1 MNITESNF
9 PIELAPED
17 QQVEELLASI
27 VEMIKQREKLALE
40 TSFAR
45 IICRLTDAKGLTF
58 YRLIATNNETSV
70 IPILQFIGSEI
81 VPHKKLG
88 TKPFSLSSNPQLAD
102 QLSKSSVADM
112 FQGTA
117 KREKNLV
124 LPLKGA
130 NGEVSVF
137 CQVEN
142 AINDDNTKRVLSL
155 LLDFHRHFL
164 SLLDDNERD
173 NLTGLLNRKTL
184 TTQIIKIIRTLQNKH
199 RRTSDKSSEGFC
211 LAVFDIDHFKQ
222 VNDSFGHIYGDDV
235 LLLFANLMKDSFRE
249 NDQLFRYGGEEFVAL
264 LADVG
269 THQAKIVLDRFR
281 TKVKNYQFP
290 QVGHITASIGV
301 ASIREDESPAEA
313 THRADL
319 ALYFAKEHGR
329 NQVRAYEELVAQGLL
344 TEQKLHD
351 SDVKLH

>member
-1 MNITESNF
+1 MNTTESNF
-9 PIELAPED
+9 QIELTPED
-17 QQVEELLASI
+17 QQIEDLLASI

-45 IICRLTDAKGLTF
+45 IINRLTDAKALIF
-58 YRLIATNNETSV
+58 YRLITTNNETSV
-70 IPILQFIGSEI
+70 IPILHFIDSEI
-81 VPHKKLG
+81 VSQKKLG
-88 TKPFSLSSNPQLAD
+88 INPFPLSSNPLLAER
-102 QLSKSSVADM
+102 LSKSSVADM

-117 KREKNLV
+117 KREVNLI
-124 LPLKGA
+124 LPLRGA
-130 NGEVSVF
+130 NAEVSVF

-142 AINDDNTKRVLSL
+142 ACNDTNTKRVLSL
-155 LLDFHRHFL
+155 LLDFHQHFL

-184 TTQIIKIIRTLQNKH
+184 TAQIIKIIRTLQNKH

-222 VNDSFGHIYGDDV
+222 VNDSFGHIYGDEV
-235 LLLFANLMKDSFRE
+235 LLLFANLMKGSFRE

-264 LADVG
+264 LTNID
-269 THQAKIVLDRFR
+269 TNQAKIVLDRFR
-281 TKVKNYQFP
+281 AKVENYHFP
-290 QVGHITASIGV
+290 QVGQVTASVGV
-301 ASIREDESPAEA
+301 ASIRADELPAEA

-329 NQVRAYEELVAQGLL
+329 NQVHAYEELVAQGLL
-344 TEQKLHD
+344 AEQKLLD
-351 SDVKLH
+351 SGVTLH

>member
-1 MNITESNF
+1 MNIPQSNF
-9 PIELAPED
+9 QLELSPED

-27 VEMIKQREKLALE
+27 VEMVKQRDKLTLE

-45 IICRLTDAKGLTF
+45 IISRLTDAKALTF
-58 YRLIATNNETSV
+58 YRLITSNSETSV
-70 IPILQFIGSEI
+70 IPILHFIGSEI
-81 VPHKKLG
+81 VPQKKLG
-88 TKPFSLSSNPQLAD
+88 TKPFSLSSSPLLVE

-112 FQGTA
+112 FQGSA

-124 LPLKGA
+124 LPLRGA

-142 AINDDNTKRVLSL
+142 ACNDIHTQRVLPL
-155 LLDFHRHFL
+155 LLDFHQNFL
-164 SLLDDNERD
+164 SLLADNERD

-199 RRTSDKSSEGFC
+199 RRTSDKSSEGYC

-222 VNDSFGHIYGDDV
+222 VNDSFGHIHGDDV
-235 LLLFANLMKDSFRE
+235 LQLFANLMKDSFRE

-264 LADVG
+264 LADID
-269 THQAKIVLDRFR
+269 TNQAKIVLDRFR
-281 TKVKNYQFP
+281 TKIKNYQFP

-301 ASIREDESPAEA
+301 ASIRADESPAEA

-329 NQVRAYEELVAQGLL
+329 NQVHAYEELVVQGLL
-344 TEQKLHD
+344 TEQKLHGNC
-351 SDVKLH
+351 VKLH